1 MSTFINLCTET
12 LGPQRRYASRFA
24 IAIVTLAAC
33 LSTTALA
40 GAEAIGEQPSTFSAI
55 ECECLQPSAIDQL
68 APNDAINRGIRA
80 SMTAGA
86 ATTMPHQGI

>member
-1 MSTFINLCTET
+1 MSTFTNLRTET
-12 LGPQRRYASRFA
+12 FGLQRRYASKFA
-24 IAIVTLAAC
+24 ITIVTLAAC
-33 LSTTALA
+33 SSTTALA
-40 GAEAIGEQPSTFSAI
+40 EAETIGEQPSTFSAI
-55 ECECLQPSAIDQL
+55 ECECLQPSAIDQM